1 MKKRNFY
8 SIRSQTTDAGVTVE
22 VRIYDE
28 IGFWG
33 VTAKDFIQELDAA
46 ANNAASIVVA
56 INSPGGDV
64 FDALAIYNALRRY
77 ESKVTTRVDGVA
89 ASAASIVFLA
99 GDTRIMPENALLMI
113 HNPWTFAGGEAD
125 DLRQAADTM
134 DKIRDNL
141 VAIYVQRSGQEEAAI
156 IDMLDAETW
165 LTALEAQALG
175 MADTIE
181 EPIKL
186 AATVHAAGLLAKF
199 RAAPAAFLDAL
210 DEFDETDQEAPPEPK
225 PDDPPVPPVPDDPP
239 PPPEP
244 ANPSAM
250 ATHVFSL
257 CRTAKVGH
265 LAEAVIATCDLR
277 DKTSVENR
285 IAAAREIAGLCVAA
299 KLSDNAATYV
309 GEGLNVEQVR
319 AKLFDRL
326 TSVEQQPPI
335 SNTNRDHQPKAST
348 ASGPSATS
356 IYAARNRVI
365 NQGARK

>member
-8 SIRSQTTDAGVTVE
+8 SIRSQTTDAGIVVE

-46 ANNAASIVVA
+46 ASNAASIVVA

-77 ESKVTTRVDGVA
+77 ENKVTTRVDGVA

-99 GDTRIMPENALLMI
+99 GDTRVMPENALLMI
-113 HNPWTFAGGEAD
+113 HNPWTFAAGEAD
-125 DLRQAADTM
+125 DLRQMAETM

-141 VAIYVQRSGQEEAAI
+141 VAIYVQRSGQEEAVI
-156 IDMLDAETW
+156 TEMLDAETW

-181 EPIKL
+181 QPVKL

-210 DEFDETDQEAPPEPK
+210 DELDEPDETEIVPPAPNPPA
-225 PDDPPVPPVPDDPP
+225 PNDPPL
-239 PPPEP
+239 PEP

-250 ATHVFSL
+250 AAHVFSL
-257 CRTAKVGH
+257 CREAKATH

-277 DKTSVENR
+277 DRTSVENR
-285 IAAAREIAGLCVAA
+285 VTAAREIAGLCVAA
-299 KLSDNAATYV
+299 KLSDNAVAYI

-326 TSVEQQPPI
+326 TDPAENPPV
-335 SNTNRDHQPKAST
+335 NNVNRDHVPQASA

-356 IYAARNRVI
+356 IYAARQRRNK
-365 NQGARK
+365 GAK